1 VGHVSVAWV
10 RIEQARPL
18 WQPET
23 VYLNTASYGL
33 PPRPAWDALQAAL
46 ADWRGGR
53 TSWEHWGDSAEAAR
67 RTFARL
73 CSVAHTHVAIGANA
87 STMVGLVGGIPPRRL
102 AGALYGARVHVGALA
117 LPRAGRGI
125 ETECVPAERLAEAID
140 GRTDVVVFSAV
151 QSSDGRVADRRRT
164 IGGWKSSRHEA
175 ERAAAPREAI
185 AAPMPRE
192 APVTNT
198 RVPTPTCIDEEHPR
212 LPPGRGRSAG

>member
-1 VGHVSVAWV
+1 VLSTELEFTSA
-10 RIEQARPL
+10 L
-18 WQPET
+18 WPF
-23 VYLNTASYGL
+23 
-33 PPRPAWDALQAAL
+33 L
-46 ADWRGGR
+46 AQ
-53 TSWEHWGDSAEAAR
+53 
-67 RTFARL
+67 
-73 CSVAHTHVAIGANA
+73 
-87 STMVGLVGGIPPRRL
+87 
-102 AGALYGARVHVGALA
+102 
-117 LPRAGRGI
+117 GRGI